1 MYKKSPAYMF
11 VFYIKKVELVERTC
25 KTFPCSMI
33 DPYRH
38 MATTTGYTKW
48 AKKEQGLP
56 KKVE

>member
-1 MYKKSPAYMF
+1 
-11 VFYIKKVELVERTC
+11 
-25 KTFPCSMI
+25 MI

-56 KKVE
+56 KKVK